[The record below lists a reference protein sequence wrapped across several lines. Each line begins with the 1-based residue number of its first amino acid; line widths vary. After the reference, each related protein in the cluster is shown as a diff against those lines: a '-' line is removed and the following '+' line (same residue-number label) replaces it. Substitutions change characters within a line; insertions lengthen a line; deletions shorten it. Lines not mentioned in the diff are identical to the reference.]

1 MCTRLGFTAAVLL
14 SLAAYVTADEPPTP
28 TTDEAP
34 PTPSDQQPEQPE
46 RCEDSHSDCKG
57 WVVSGEC
64 ANNPSF
70 MHAQCRRAC
79 GLCSA
84 SAAGVDELDW
94 KTRLLERWQVLTLL
108 LEGWRAGLT
117 PPQQQLL
124 SALTAAVVALVSA
137 VLWVWWQ
144 RREQHVP
151 TAATAAAGLGS
162 ADLSNV
168 REQRLSTISRSHSKP
183 SAAREAP
190 PPADRP
196 PVSPPAERPP
206 AFWKR
211 FVGSGGGGG
220 GDGGGGG
227 GNSSGGGGSD
237 AATAAA
243 GLGSADLSD
252 LREQRLS
259 TISRSHSKPSAAR
272 EAPPPADRPP
282 VSPPAE
288 RPPAFWKRFVGSGG
302 GGGGGGDG
310 GGGGGNS
317 SGGGGG
323 SDGGGGGSGGGGGG
337 SGGVRDSWLV
347 HEQARQAAAA
357 EAVAEQVA
365 GGGGAAAAH
374 WRSLFRGAEESEAAL
389 EAFAE
394 GGRALLVA
402 VEGSDPAS
410 LHLLRSVWPDA
421 AVGRR
426 LQGGISEAAVLALR
440 VSGSAPQ
447 AAFWRAE
454 LALTSRTEL
463 WLLSGA
469 HGAEPLRARSL
480 AAATLAH
487 SMDRA
492 HAEARRAGAASCA
505 RGAALLARFRAWEAR
520 GFEPPPP
527 APPPPR
533 PPSASQLLDQQGS
546 EYAAALAQD
555 EAIEAA
561 EAAAVAEAVE
571 AAEAAEAAEAVAA
584 AAAAARQAAREAR
597 REARAAKAATLPD
610 EPPGSSADAAR
621 VVVRMRDGRRLQR
634 RFDRTCPLQTV
645 VDWLQSEEPEGGD
658 FTLVS
663 NYPRKVFGEAHLPE
677 ALEELGLW
685 PTCTLFTQELDD
697 NDEDE

>member
-168 REQRLSTISRSHSKP
+168 
-183 SAAREAP
+183 
-190 PPADRP
+190 
-196 PVSPPAERPP
+196 
-206 AFWKR
+206 
-211 FVGSGGGGG
+211 
-220 GDGGGGG
+220 
-227 GNSSGGGGSD
+227 
-237 AATAAA
+237 
-243 GLGSADLSD
+243 
-252 LREQRLS
+252 REQRLS

-492 HAEARRAGAASCA
+492 HAEARRAGAASCT

>member
-220 GDGGGGG
+220 G
-227 GNSSGGGGSD
+227 
-237 AATAAA
+237 
-243 GLGSADLSD
+243 
-252 LREQRLS
+252 
-259 TISRSHSKPSAAR
+259 
-272 EAPPPADRPP
+272 
-282 VSPPAE
+282 
-288 RPPAFWKRFVGSGG
+288 
-302 GGGGGGDG
+302 GGDG

-357 EAVAEQVA
+357 EAAAEEVA

>member
-168 REQRLSTISRSHSKP
+168 
-183 SAAREAP
+183 
-190 PPADRP
+190 
-196 PVSPPAERPP
+196 
-206 AFWKR
+206 
-211 FVGSGGGGG
+211 
-220 GDGGGGG
+220 
-227 GNSSGGGGSD
+227 
-237 AATAAA
+237 
-243 GLGSADLSD
+243 
-252 LREQRLS
+252 REQRLS